1 MRLKPLLMQL
11 LMGMSMSRYLPPMG
25 MAGLLRDLVRGYR
38 RVPRPPPRTR
48 LRTSPMTD
56 LPMKSLGDPGL
67 SYRAPSGVRKG
78 ASPGR
83 AREGTR
89 MNAIREDPDD
99 DAPRLAYADWLEEHG
114 AAERADLLRVQS

>member
-25 MAGLLRDLVRGYR
+25 MAGLLRALVSGYR

-56 LPMKSLGDPGL
+56 LPMKSPGDPRAIVSRAFRAQEGL
-67 SYRAPSGVRKG
+67 FARAG
-78 ASPGR
+78 AGGHADGR
-83 AREGTR
+83 RALR
-89 MNAIREDPDD
+89 DCD
-99 DAPRLAYADWLEEHG
+99 LFV
-114 AAERADLLRVQS
+114 AAG